1 MTIRDIIQQIVRATV
16 DVDFGIPCEVFD
28 YTEDGQTISCSPI
41 DGRADFLKVRLQAD
55 PKSGAL
61 LIPKIGSIVIVEQ
74 TSHDSAFVS
83 LFGELEE
90 IIFLDGDNGGV
101 VKVSEL
107 VEKLNNIENWISQFK
122 PIYEAHSH
130 PTAPTGP
137 ISPPTSIPIVP
148 AAPTLTTEQELENEN
163 FKH

>member
-107 VEKLNNIENWISQFK
+107 VEKLNNLESDINSLKQVFSTWPVTLNDGGGALKLAAADWYAQPLIE
-122 PIYEAHSH
+122 
-130 PTAPTGP
+130 
-137 ISPPTSIPIVP
+137 
-148 AAPTLTTEQELENEN
+148 TTEQELENEN